1 MCFPCIS
8 VQALWHLSLQNA
20 IQPGMMEE
28 VIPSDMERIRRY
40 SNFVF
45 RVQIKL
51 HIEESTI
58 NARIKNTNEIY
69 DYIP

>member
-1 MCFPCIS
+1 
-8 VQALWHLSLQNA
+8 
-20 IQPGMMEE
+20 MEN

-45 RVQIKL
+45 GVQIKL
-51 HIEESTI
+51 HIEEPTI

>member
-1 MCFPCIS
+1 M
-8 VQALWHLSLQNA
+8 QALWHLSLQNA
-20 IQPGMMEE
+20 TQPGMMEE

-45 RVQIKL
+45 GVQIKL
-51 HIEESTI
+51 HVEEPTI

-69 DYIP
+69 DHIP